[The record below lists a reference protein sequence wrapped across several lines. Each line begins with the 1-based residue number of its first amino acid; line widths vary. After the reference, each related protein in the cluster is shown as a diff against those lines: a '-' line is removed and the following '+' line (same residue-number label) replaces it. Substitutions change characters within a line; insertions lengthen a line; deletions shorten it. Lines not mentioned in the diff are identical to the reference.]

1 MIKILTLAGAAL
13 ALSCLTATPPAQAQA
28 VFESIYTQPV
38 EMVDGMNVGAR
49 ISLAPRLGA
58 AAGMAAQ
65 KCRAG
70 VACGRRRGAHSG
82 VERRRPFVVRRSKWP
97 RSVTLP

>member
-70 VACGRRRGAHSG
+70 VACGRRRGAH
-82 VERRRPFVVRRSKWP
+82 
-97 RSVTLP
+97 